1 MRNARDIFGRFAPQV
16 FRAALALMLLAAG
29 AAPAAAADAT
39 AITPGIAA
47 AFSNPDRFAGDSGED
62 ARRKAAEVLAFMGA
76 DTGQHVLDFF
86 AGGGYNSELL
96 SRIVGP
102 SGSVIAYHSPAGAA
116 RSGEK
121 LAKRF
126 GGGRLANVKQ
136 IVASANELKLDAGSL
151 DGVLFVM
158 AYHDLYHAPKD
169 AATPANNIAQ
179 INAGLFQ
186 ALKPGGV
193 IVVVDHIANADADP
207 AKAVEALHRIDPQV
221 VQADFIKAGF
231 TLDSESKVLSNN
243 ADDHTR
249 PVFDPAVRYRTDRFI
264 LRFRKPK

>member
-1 MRNARDIFGRFAPQV
+1 MKNARHIHGRLAPRVFGM
-16 FRAALALMLLAAG
+16 ALALLLLAWG

-39 AITPGIAA
+39 AIAPEIAA
-47 AFSNPDRFAGDSGED
+47 AFSHPDRFAGDSDED
-62 ARRKAAEVLAFMGA
+62 ARRKAADVLAFMGA
-76 DTGQHVLDFF
+76 APGQHVLDFF

-102 SGSVIAYHSPAGAA
+102 SGSVIAYSSPAGVA

-169 AATPANNIAQ
+169 PAAPANNIAQ

-193 IVVVDHIANADADP
+193 ILVADHIANPDADP
-207 AKAVEALHRIDPQV
+207 AKAVEALHRIDPRV

-231 TLDSESKVLSNN
+231 TLDGESNILRNS
-243 ADDHTR
+243 ADDHTK
-249 PVFDPAVRYRTDRFI
+249 PVFDPAVRYKTDQFI
-264 LRFRKPK
+264 YRFRKPK